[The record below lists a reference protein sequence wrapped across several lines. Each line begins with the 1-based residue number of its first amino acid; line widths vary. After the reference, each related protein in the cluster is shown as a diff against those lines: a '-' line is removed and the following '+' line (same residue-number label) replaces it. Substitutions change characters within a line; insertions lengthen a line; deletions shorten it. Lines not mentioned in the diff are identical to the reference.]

1 MIKQGLFSHLSG
13 SQMLYLAFVA
23 YANYQVLKWIF
34 KILKNVATSDFLSI
48 FIYKLTP
55 SSIIQKRIIREKLQ
69 KHHEKKQKE
78 KQHQEAL
85 ELHRKYKAPFFNLQ
99 FIAEDRRTL
108 FKGYEDIKWQEGN
121 QKVGESKKPWII
133 ENHEIAF
140 LMFQEMAV
148 YRWQI
153 MKKNKWTPEM
163 EKFWLK
169 ILPKKFVSKEKEMTD
184 LEKAMVDFEDDLP
197 TKASA

>member
-1 MIKQGLFSHLSG
+1 MIKHGLFFHLNG
-13 SQMLYLAFVA
+13 SQMLYLVFVA

-34 KILKNVATSDFLSI
+34 KFLKNVATSDFLGVL
-48 FIYKLTP
+48 IYKLTP
-55 SSIIQKRIIREKLQ
+55 SSVVQKRIVREKLR
-69 KHHEKKQKE
+69 KHHEKKKKE
-78 KQHQEAL
+78 KEHQEAL
-85 ELHRKYKAPFFNLQ
+85 ESHRKYKGQFFNLQ
-99 FIAEDRRTL
+99 FISEDRRTL

-121 QKVGESKKPWII
+121 QKVGDSKKPWVI

-140 LMFQEMAV
+140 LMFQEMAA
-148 YRWQI
+148 YRWQF

-169 ILPKKFVSKEKEMTD
+169 ILPKKFISKEKEMTD
-184 LEKAMVDFEDDLP
+184 LEKAMVDFEEDTP

>member
-13 SQMLYLAFVA
+13 SQMLYLVFVA

-34 KILKNVATSDFLSI
+34 KFLKNVATSDFLRVI
-48 FIYKLTP
+48 IYKLTP
-55 SSIIQKRIIREKLQ
+55 SSVIQKRIVREKLR

-78 KQHQEAL
+78 KEHQEAL
-85 ELHRKYKAPFFNLQ
+85 ESHRKYKGQFFNLQ
-99 FIAEDRRTL
+99 FIAEDRATL
-108 FKGYEDIKWQEGN
+108 FKGFDGIKWQEGY
-121 QKVGESKKPWII
+121 QKVGETKKPWVI

-140 LMFQEMAV
+140 LMFQEMAA

-169 ILPKKFVSKEKEMTD
+169 ILPKKFVSKDKDMTD
-184 LEKAMVDFEDDLP
+184 FEKALVDFEDDIP